1 MEAHKSSFDI
11 EVVRDIPAPST
22 TDEGLPPPTR
32 EQLSTLRRV
41 SGNIPKTA
49 YLLCIVELAERASYH
64 GVKTVFSNFMQYPLP
79 RGGNGWGAPARGSER
94 TAGAL
99 GKGLQ
104 FSNALS
110 LLFMC
115 LAWIVPLFSGWAADA
130 KTGYWKM
137 VFGGAI
143 LGGVAHVVMI
153 VAAIPRVIASG
164 TAVAPFVVSLIMLAV
179 GAGMF
184 KPLIAPTLLDQ
195 IDASRPYVKTVGI
208 GGKSEH
214 VIVDPQVTKQS
225 ATLYLFAFIHIG
237 AIVALTSTFAE
248 RYVGF
253 WLAFVIPSI
262 LYFAL
267 PLTLWY
273 TRRRIHWTPAKG
285 SKLGLVCRLLSTA
298 IIQSEGRFWRKD
310 LLDLAKPSAISALDG
325 KIDWTDEDV
334 DQINL
339 GGIGTVSTAQAGSL
353 TTQGV
358 PNDLLSKANPIVVL
372 AATPTVLYIINPF
385 LQRRKIRFGKIRRLT
400 LGFTLSLCSALSGAL
415 LQWRIY
421 ATSPCGFAA
430 TTCSQHKGLV
440 SPISLWWQFP
450 IHAFAGLAEV
460 LNSTTA
466 YEIAYDAS
474 PDMKAL
480 VTALYFA
487 SMALSAAAG
496 QAVGPAMHDPDL
508 VWIWAVPGMIG
519 LVQTVAFWFQYRH
532 MDQEAEYTPG
542 VVERKDSQ

>member
-1 MEAHKSSFDI
+1 MEAHKSGFDI
-11 EVVRDIPAPST
+11 EVVPLNAATS
-22 TDEGLPPPTR
+22 
-32 EQLSTLRRV
+32 LRQDTKD
-41 SGNIPKTA
+41 SI
-49 YLLCIVELAERASYH
+49 LVELAERASYH

-110 LLFMC
+110 LFFMS

-137 VFGGAI
+137 VFWGAI
-143 LGGVAHVVMI
+143 LGGVAQVIMI
-153 VAAIPRVIASG
+153 VAAIPCVIASG

-195 IDASRPYVKTVGI
+195 IDASQPYVKTAGI

-273 TRRRIHWTPAKG
+273 TRHRIHWTPARG
-285 SKLGLVCRLLSTA
+285 SKLGLVCRVLTTA
-298 IIQSEGRFWRKD
+298 IKQSKGRFWRED
-310 LLDLAKPSAISALDG
+310 LLDLAKPSVMNALDG

-334 DQINL
+334 GQIRKTLRACTIFLYFIVYQINL

-353 TTQGV
+353 TTRGV

-372 AATPTVLYIINPF
+372 AATPTMLYIINPF
-385 LQRRKIRFGKIRRLT
+385 LQRRKIHFGRIKRLT
-400 LGFTLSLCSALSGAL
+400 VGFTLSLCSALSGAI

-421 ATSPCGFAA
+421 ATSPCGYAA
-430 TTCSQHKGLV
+430 TTCSQRKGLV

-496 QAVGPAMHDPDL
+496 QVVGPAMHDPDL

-519 LVQTVAFWFQYRH
+519 LVQTVNFWFKDCR
-532 MDQEAEYTPG
+532 AERLS
-542 VVERKDSQ
+542 VARLVAIASANS